1 MVMDHFLTEAI
12 IIDQQIK
19 LMIPNGTDKLR
30 KKVNTYLFSQLFIVN
45 SRFKIQ
51 ANWEEP
57 WWKTNACKQFYG
69 GSSREI
75 RPQ

>member
-1 MVMDHFLTEAI
+1 MDHFLTEAI

-51 ANWEEP
+51 ANSEEP
-57 WWKTNACKQFYG
+57 
-69 GSSREI
+69 
-75 RPQ
+75 